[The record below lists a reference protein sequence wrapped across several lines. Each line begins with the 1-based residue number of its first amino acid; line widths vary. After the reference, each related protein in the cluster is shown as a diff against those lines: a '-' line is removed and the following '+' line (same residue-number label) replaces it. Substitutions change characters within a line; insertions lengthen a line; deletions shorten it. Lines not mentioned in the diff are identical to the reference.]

1 MMQKC
6 NGSSGRGRG
15 TLSEEDVPLQTKSYK
30 KTNVGITKVGVT
42 MAAGL
47 FCPRQLG
54 AEQREGEEDRKRH
67 DDHQPERGPDGEGR
81 R

>member
-1 MMQKC
+1 
-6 NGSSGRGRG
+6 
-15 TLSEEDVPLQTKSYK
+15 
-30 KTNVGITKVGVT
+30 

-54 AEQREGEEDRKRH
+54 AEQREREEDRKRH